1 MSLFKVLSIDGGG
14 MRGLLPATVLAEIER
29 RTGQP
34 ISKLF
39 NLVAGSSAGGLLAL
53 GLCKPQDN
61 GPQYKASDL
70 VNLYMTEGPRI
81 FHRSPARTLCSL
93 DGMIDE
99 KYSADGLEDVL
110 EEYFGEAR
118 LSEAITDVILPS
130 YELGSRQAFFFKSRK
145 ARGDLGDDFLMRQA
159 ARATSAA
166 PTYFEPPQFNSAL
179 GELAFTDGGV
189 VANSPAMCAYA
200 EARKHY
206 PQATDI
212 LLVSLGTGDSA
223 KPISYANARD
233 WGIAQWLAPLIS
245 VFLDGMADAV
255 NYQMIQCL
263 PDGADGRRRYYRLQI
278 PLGQVSDSLDE
289 VSSPNMR
296 ALQMLANDVVRLNS
310 DVLDELCEQLVAQSE
325 PFEAAKV

>member
-1 MSLFKVLSIDGGG
+1 MTLFKVLSIDGGG
-14 MRGLLPATVLAEIER
+14 MRGLVPATVLAEIER

-34 ISKLF
+34 IAQLF
-39 NLVAGSSAGGLLAL
+39 DLVAGSSAGGLLAL
-53 GLCKPQDN
+53 GLCKPTQH
-61 GPQYKASDL
+61 GPQYRAADL
-70 VNLYMTEGPRI
+70 VRLFSTEGPRI
-81 FHRSPARTLCSL
+81 FYRSPARTLCSL

-110 EEYFGEAR
+110 NEYFGDAR
-118 LSEAITDVILPS
+118 LSQAATDIILPS

-145 ARGDLGDDFLMRQA
+145 ARLDNADDFLMSQA
-159 ARATSAA
+159 ARATTAA
-166 PTYFEPPQFNSAL
+166 PTYFEPPQLHSSL

-206 PQATDI
+206 PEATDI

-223 KPISYANARD
+223 KPIPYASARD
-233 WGIAQWLAPLIS
+233 WGIAQWIAPLIS

-263 PDGADGRRRYYRLQI
+263 PDGPDGLPRYYRLQI
-278 PLGQVSDSLDE
+278 PLGQVNDAIDE
-289 VSSPNMR
+289 VSSANVR
-296 ALQMLANDVVRLNS
+296 SLQMLANDLVHLN
-310 DVLDELCEQLVAQSE
+310 DEALDTLCQQLIAQPE
-325 PFEAAKV
+325 PTRA